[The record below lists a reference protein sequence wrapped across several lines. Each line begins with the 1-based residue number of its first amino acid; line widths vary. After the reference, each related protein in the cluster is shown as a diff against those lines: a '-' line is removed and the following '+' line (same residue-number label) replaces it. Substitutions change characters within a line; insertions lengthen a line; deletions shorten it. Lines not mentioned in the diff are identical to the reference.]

1 MVRALK
7 NLSLTYHKPKK
18 NPQPFITLLHP
29 ESRITNAQATV
40 VQKPNI
46 AVRQERDVIV
56 PALIFCFFCIKTKE
70 NKRKKELH
78 ITYLFA
84 AGRETRRRP
93 FTSGRNC
100 QLLTVIHLLY
110 TFALMPNKTKKL
122 RYIFIIYWFLLAY
135 ILAALVWW
143 FIALN
148 RQNRQMMQYEMEQ
161 LQQTDN
167 NYQAAVAKIKSLE
180 KRKTAQY
187 LGEGITF
194 FLLIIAGAVFV
205 YRAVR
210 RELKISEQQQNFM
223 IAITHELKTPIS
235 VAKLNLE
242 TMQKR
247 KLDEQ
252 QQQRLL
258 QNTLQ
263 ETNRLNALCNNML
276 LSSQI
281 EAGGYRITNEE
292 TNISELIGT
301 CVHDFTIRYPQQ
313 KIESEI
319 APNIFIDGD
328 RLLLQILVNN
338 LIDNAQKYS
347 PKDSP
352 LTISLSEKN
361 NRIILQVKDTGKG
374 IAEAEKEK
382 IFNKFY
388 RIGNTATKSAK
399 GTGLGLYL
407 TKKIANQHN
416 ANITVTDNN
425 PSGAIFTVT
434 LHSSIEKT

>member
-1 MVRALK
+1 M
-7 NLSLTYHKPKK
+7 S
-18 NPQPFITLLHP
+18 
-29 ESRITNAQATV
+29 
-40 VQKPNI
+40 
-46 AVRQERDVIV
+46 
-56 PALIFCFFCIKTKE
+56 
-70 NKRKKELH
+70 
-78 ITYLFA
+78 
-84 AGRETRRRP
+84 
-93 FTSGRNC
+93 
-100 QLLTVIHLLY
+100 
-110 TFALMPNKTKKL
+110 NKTKKL

-148 RQNRQMMQYEMEQ
+148 RQNRQMAQYETEQ
-161 LQQTDN
+161 LQQTGN
-167 NYQAAVAKIKSLE
+167 NYQAAFAKIKSLE

-187 LGEGITF
+187 LGEGVTF
-194 FLLIIAGAVFV
+194 FLLIVAGAVFV

-258 QNTLQ
+258 QNTLE

-292 TNISELIGT
+292 TNFSELVSK
-301 CVHDFTIRYPQQ
+301 CVHDFITRYPHQ
-313 KIESEI
+313 KTETDIV
-319 APNIFIDGD
+319 AGIFIDGD
-328 RLLLQILVNN
+328 RLLLQMLVNN
-338 LIDNAQKYS
+338 LIDNAQKYG

-352 LTISLSEKN
+352 VSISLSEKN
-361 NRIILQVKDTGKG
+361 NRIILQVIDTGKG

-399 GTGLGLYL
+399 EIGR
-407 TKKIANQHN
+407 AH
-416 ANITVTDNN
+416 V
-425 PSGAIFTVT
+425 
-434 LHSSIEKT
+434 